1 MLFYQFTGKLKEA
14 PQVSDPMDA
23 RQARRAKAAMIKV
36 KTDQYAESRKDDA
49 FPFVSGISEDE
60 VVCGAITKDRL
71 DIGKLATDYFASA
84 GIEAEYISSYEITYQ
99 SLRGL
104 LSSADREDYISDD
117 LTVPM
122 VLQDLPNV
130 TVGAISHQFH

>member
-60 VVCGAITKDRL
+60 VVPARTGSRYKPSVCEKSISLLRQNKNR
-71 DIGKLATDYFASA
+71 AT
-84 GIEAEYISSYEITYQ
+84 GV
-99 SLRGL
+99 LR
-104 LSSADREDYISDD
+104 
-117 LTVPM
+117 
-122 VLQDLPNV
+122 
-130 TVGAISHQFH
+130 

>member
-49 FPFVSGISEDE
+49 FPFV
-60 VVCGAITKDRL
+60 
-71 DIGKLATDYFASA
+71 
-84 GIEAEYISSYEITYQ
+84 
-99 SLRGL
+99 
-104 LSSADREDYISDD
+104 
-117 LTVPM
+117 
-122 VLQDLPNV
+122 
-130 TVGAISHQFH
+130 